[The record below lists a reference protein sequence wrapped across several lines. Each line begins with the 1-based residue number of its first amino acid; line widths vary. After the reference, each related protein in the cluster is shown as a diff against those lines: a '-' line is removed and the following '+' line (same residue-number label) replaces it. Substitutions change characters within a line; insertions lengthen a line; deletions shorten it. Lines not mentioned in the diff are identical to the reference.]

1 MTLSILQYIESNVLA
16 NIGLLIACSCF
27 ISCNRSVSNQLLL
40 SNTDIESIGQLRSYD
55 FPQDGCN
62 DPLNYVPTANSH
74 IPFRRIRMVYHIM
87 NSSDSTNNFPQQKA
101 RDYFYYLTDGA
112 IKKLRSNQAMN
123 LPEGND
129 TEVYDPGYDYKKV
142 AIGTDQKADE
152 FHFHYDDDLY
162 YFINKGR
169 NRNNYR
175 KDVINKYGLGGD
187 TVLNVF
193 VMPHHPDSL
202 QSSSYRGHG
211 SGIAIKNNIKIAGIY
226 EKGGDWWDYTTL
238 LNHEV
243 GHVLGLSHSWYKN
256 DGCDDTPA
264 HDNCYGTSD
273 KHPCKG
279 VVSNNMMDYN
289 NSQSAITPCQLG
301 KIHRNFHKLG
311 SVQRKITVP
320 VCDKVGPPIIIEE
333 DEEWKGARD
342 LTRSIVIKK
351 GGILKLYCR
360 ISMPHEGEILVEP
373 GGELHLIGTHLHNAC
388 GNSWKGIVVQKKG
401 NNMGLVHYGDHVI
414 IEDAQ

>member
-1 MTLSILQYIESNVLA
+1 MNTFCLQITCSNFLTK
-16 NIGLLIACSCF
+16 IGLLVFCSYVL
-27 ISCNRSVSNQLLL
+27 SCNRSVSNQLLL
-40 SNTDIESIGQLRSYD
+40 TDTDLHTEGQLTSYVS
-55 FPQDGCN
+55 PEDGCDN
-62 DPLNYVPTANSH
+62 PLNYIPTATSH

-87 NSSDSTNNFPQQKA
+87 NSSDSTHNFAPQKA
-101 RDYFYYLTDGA
+101 RDFFYYMTDGA
-112 IKKLRSNQAMN
+112 IKKLRDNKAMN
-123 LPEGND
+123 LPEGNE

-142 AIGTDQKADE
+142 TIGPENEEDE
-152 FHFHYDDDLY
+152 FHFHYDDELY
-162 YFINKGR
+162 YFINKGK

-175 KDVINKYGLGGD
+175 RDVIDKYGIGGD

-226 EKGGDWWDYTTL
+226 EKGGDWWDYSTL

-256 DGCDDTPA
+256 DGCDDTPPHA
-264 HDNCYGTSD
+264 NCYGSTD
-273 KHPCKG
+273 KHPCTG

-311 SVQRKITVP
+311 SVQRNITVP
-320 VCDKVGPPIIIEE
+320 ICEREGPPIIIK
-333 DEEWKGARD
+333 DEQEWKGARD
-342 LTRSIVIKK
+342 LTRSLIIKK
-351 GGILKLYCR
+351 GGVLKVYCR
-360 ISMPHEGEILVEP
+360 ISLPHNGDIIVEP
-373 GGELHLIGTHLHNAC
+373 GGELHLIGAHLHNGC
-388 GNSWKGIVVQKKG
+388 GKPWKGIVVQEKG
-401 NNMGLVHYGDHVI
+401 KNKGVVFYSNEVI